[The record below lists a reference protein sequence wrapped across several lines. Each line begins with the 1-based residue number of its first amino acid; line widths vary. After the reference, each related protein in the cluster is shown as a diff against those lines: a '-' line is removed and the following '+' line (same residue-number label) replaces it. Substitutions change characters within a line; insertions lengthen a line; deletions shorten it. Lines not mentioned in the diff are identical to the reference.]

1 MRIKKSFT
9 IIFLFVIIIGL
20 IYFISESLFNS
31 SIPDSVTGNWENNL
45 NVKVRYKP
53 DGNYIF
59 VPSDEPVTINLK
71 INSDGKVEGNF
82 GTAKFENCTVKNNR
96 GWIGKKLNLATDYVI
111 KGKLSGKIFTKDTI
125 LSKDI
130 SIPFN
135 MENNMLSGD
144 IFNNESFLGLYPM
157 AEVKLMSRK

>member
-59 VPSDEPVTINLK
+59 VPSDEPV
-71 INSDGKVEGNF
+71 
-82 GTAKFENCTVKNNR
+82 
-96 GWIGKKLNLATDYVI
+96 
-111 KGKLSGKIFTKDTI
+111 
-125 LSKDI
+125 
-130 SIPFN
+130 
-135 MENNMLSGD
+135 
-144 IFNNESFLGLYPM
+144 
-157 AEVKLMSRK
+157 